1 MKKKIMFVVVAAII
15 VMATITGCSNATTTK
30 NANSSTTATTTTIP
44 TTTTGTTT
52 ATTNSITNQN
62 TNSVASAIEQDS
74 YTTSCE
80 TSDDEESSMDYIPE
94 NDETETDTTTEE
106 EDILDYYFNTF
117 NSEKSLLERNRQTL
131 KERGQYESFEA
142 RDLSKYGIWEYEPW
156 CWTDHY
162 GKYYK
167 WPVLVNEG
175 AKNECL
181 LIESDDGDL
190 IRFTCWADMLK
201 KQNLG
206 SLYE

>member
-1 MKKKIMFVVVAAII
+1 MKKALVIIAAIL
-15 VMATITGCSNATTTK
+15 VMVAIAGCSNATTSTT
-30 NANSSTTATTTTIP
+30 ATTATTTTIP
-44 TTTTGTTT
+44 TTTTGTT
-52 ATTNSITNQN
+52 NSITNQN
-62 TNSVASAIEQDS
+62 SVAEQDS

-117 NSEKSLLERNRQTL
+117 NREKSLLERNRQTL
-131 KERGQYESFEA
+131 KERDQNESFEA
-142 RDLSKYGIWEYEPW
+142 RDFSKYGIWEYEPW

-181 LIESDDGDL
+181 LIESADGDL
-190 IRFTCWADMLK
+190 IRFTYWADMLK

>member
-1 MKKKIMFVVVAAII
+1 MKKALVIIAAIL
-15 VMATITGCSNATTTK
+15 VMVAIAGCSNATTSTT
-30 NANSSTTATTTTIP
+30 ATTATTTTIP
-44 TTTTGTTT
+44 TTTTGTT
-52 ATTNSITNQN
+52 NSITNQN
-62 TNSVASAIEQDS
+62 SVAEQDS

-117 NSEKSLLERNRQTL
+117 NREKSLLERNRQTL

-181 LIESDDGDL
+181 LIESADGDL
-190 IRFTCWADMLK
+190 IRFTYWADMLK

>member
-1 MKKKIMFVVVAAII
+1 MKKALVIIAAIL
-15 VMATITGCSNATTTK
+15 VMVAIAGCSNATTSTT
-30 NANSSTTATTTTIP
+30 ATTATTTTIP

-52 ATTNSITNQN
+52 ATTTATTNSITNQN
-62 TNSVASAIEQDS
+62 SVAEQDS

-80 TSDDEESSMDYIPE
+80 TSDDEESSMDYIE

-117 NSEKSLLERNRQTL
+117 NREKSLLERNRQTL
-131 KERGQYESFEA
+131 KERDQNESFEA
-142 RDLSKYGIWEYEPW
+142 RDFSKYGIWEYEPW
-156 CWTDHY
+156 CWTDNY

-181 LIESDDGDL
+181 LIESADGDL
-190 IRFTCWADMLK
+190 IRFTYWADMLK

>member
-1 MKKKIMFVVVAAII
+1 MKKALVIIAAIL
-15 VMATITGCSNATTTK
+15 VMVAIAGCSNATTSTT
-30 NANSSTTATTTTIP
+30 ATTATTTTIP
-44 TTTTGTTT
+44 PTTTGTTTATTT

-62 TNSVASAIEQDS
+62 SVAEQDS

-117 NSEKSLLERNRQTL
+117 NREKSLLERNRQTL
-131 KERGQYESFEA
+131 KERDQYESFEA
-142 RDLSKYGIWEYEPW
+142 RDFSKYGIWEYEPW
-156 CWTDHY
+156 CWTDNY

-181 LIESDDGDL
+181 LIESADGDL
-190 IRFTCWADMLK
+190 IRFTYWADMLK

>member
-1 MKKKIMFVVVAAII
+1 MKKALVIIAAIL
-15 VMATITGCSNATTTK
+15 VMVAIAGCSNATTSTT
-30 NANSSTTATTTTIP
+30 ATTATTTTIP

-52 ATTNSITNQN
+52 ATTTATTNSITNQN
-62 TNSVASAIEQDS
+62 TNSVASAEQDS

-80 TSDDEESSMDYIPE
+80 TSDDEESSMDYIE

-117 NSEKSLLERNRQTL
+117 NREKSLLERNRQTL
-131 KERGQYESFEA
+131 KERDQNESFEA
-142 RDLSKYGIWEYEPW
+142 RDFSKYGIWEYEPW
-156 CWTDHY
+156 CWTDNY

>member
-52 ATTNSITNQN
+52 ETTNSITNQN
-62 TNSVASAIEQDS
+62 TNSVASAEQDS

-175 AKNECL
+175 EKNECL